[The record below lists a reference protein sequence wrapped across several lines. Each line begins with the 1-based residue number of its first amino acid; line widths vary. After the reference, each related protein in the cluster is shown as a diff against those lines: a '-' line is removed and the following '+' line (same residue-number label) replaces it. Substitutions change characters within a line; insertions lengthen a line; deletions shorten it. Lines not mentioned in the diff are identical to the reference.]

1 MSTFKN
7 LVKSTDSRSE
17 FNRAYKRYLEH
28 SGKIR
33 CDRCGYHLGE
43 NNTDKS
49 YGTKRFS
56 YGDEAKMIHPNWKL
70 VSKNRKQ
77 WMKKPI
83 KIVKQHVNRC
93 HGYYDWYII
102 KFPA

>member
-7 LVKSTDSRSE
+7 LVKTTDSRSE

-33 CDRCGYHLGE
+33 CDRCTYHHGE
-43 NNTDKS
+43 NSTDKP

-56 YGDEAKMIHPNWKL
+56 RDDDMRYPSWKL
-70 VSKNRKQ
+70 VSKNKKQ

-83 KIVKQHVNRC
+83 KIIKEHVNRC
-93 HGYYDWYII
+93 HGYYDWYVI
-102 KFPA
+102 KFPT